1 MACLCFGIVI
11 RPCWDAI
18 YHYQKDNAGTPAPT
32 SEALPVN
39 APTPAPT
46 PEAAPVEVAAP
57 VSDFNAQ
64 ALAQLGQPESLAPT
78 PVPTP
83 EVAPVEVAT
92 PEITAPRAT
101 PVIRNHYVPADQLP
115 GYHGEGAANRSVP
128 AVTQEVPA
136 PRATSVLDS
145 ANFVVSVLRNY
156 NNHDYLALAPYQ
168 VSGHLNYFGHREA
181 TDAFIRH
188 DMANDVRTYAEVN
201 CTFQPETFKHEV
213 SNEYSSHW
221 EGPMVYDSITT
232 YTEAREFNGKVHA
245 TTRFTVGYTSVNG
258 VTKIYAMVD
267 KVL

>member
-1 MACLCFGIVI
+1 MLLVTMGTLA
-11 RPCWDAI
+11 
-18 YHYQKDNAGTPAPT
+18 AGLGYLSLKNQPFATREQTVAQ
-32 SEALPVN
+32 
-39 APTPAPT
+39 PTPSPRITEQA
-46 PEAAPVEVAAP
+46 VA
-57 VSDFNAQ
+57 
-64 ALAQLGQPESLAPT
+64 
-78 PVPTP
+78 
-83 EVAPVEVAT
+83 
-92 PEITAPRAT
+92 TAPRAT

-136 PRATSVLDS
+136 PRATLVQDP
-145 ANFVVSVLRNY
+145 ANFVMSVLRNY
-156 NNHDYLALAPYQ
+156 NNHDYLALAPYLL
-168 VSGHLNYFGHREA
+168 SGHLNYFGHREA

-221 EGPMVYDSITT
+221 EGPMLYDSITA
-232 YTEAREFNGKVHA
+232 YTEAREFNGKVNSA